1 LNGIGRANYKDI
13 IYEGQFVQDKW
24 HGYGRAIFKDG
35 SYHVGFWENDKKCGK
50 GVTFRFDKK
59 TGEISEEKGVWDKN
73 GKLINNLDTEE
84 SKK

>member
-1 LNGIGRANYKDI
+1 
-13 IYEGQFVQDKW
+13 
-24 HGYGRAIFKDG
+24 
-35 SYHVGFWENDKKCGK
+35 
-50 GVTFRFDKK
+50 VTFRFDKK